1 MVHPGVHYHFGFVCE
16 YQVFLRF
23 QILDEIF
30 DEIVTCDKPVIVF
43 ISDIRDLFCFWCYF
57 WSFGIKK
64 RGTDWNT
71 KQQTKKQTNNKA
83 DL

>member
-16 YQVFLRF
+16 YQVLLRF

-43 ISDIRDLFCFWCYF
+43 ISDIRDLFCF
-57 WSFGIKK
+57 
-64 RGTDWNT
+64 
-71 KQQTKKQTNNKA
+71 
-83 DL
+83 